1 MQTFITALEGQFV
14 EMLDRSCLAEA
25 MGGRARAERGL
36 DELRAGI
43 LPIVGELIQAHER
56 GTPLAR
62 AVYDGER
69 YPHLVRVHGWVADL
83 LDLAV
88 PAHLQTWARRVL
100 SLAPAVGDDD
110 FERLVATVA
119 FRSPSLA
126 ERAMGRFALF
136 ELLCLE
142 QRLSLLAGHV
152 DVEVIGGRPDHPEVI
167 AEGELAQVEARPEY
181 REALVALEDPL
192 ATLRVLLGAS
202 VARLDA
208 YVELLRQEV
217 TRVGR
222 DMAGRLQI
230 RQDMLRALAA
240 LDPADAVLIKN
251 AHAEAFGV
259 ERLTVEQLKARHP
272 GLLATLTPA
281 AARKRLERALKR
293 RPGAAAAARPTTF
306 GDLLLAQMDE
316 LPV

>member
-1 MQTFITALEGQFV
+1 MQTFLRALEGQLV
-14 EMLDRSCLAEA
+14 EMLDRSCLTEA

-43 LPIVGELIQAHER
+43 LPVLAELIQVHER

-62 AVYDGER
+62 AVHDAER
-69 YPHLVRVHGWVADL
+69 YPHLVRVHGWLADL
-83 LDLAV
+83 MDLSV
-88 PAHLQTWARRVL
+88 PSELQPWARRAL
-100 SLAPAVGDDD
+100 TLAPGVGDDD
-110 FERLVATVA
+110 FERFVATVA

-152 DVEVIGGRPDHPEVI
+152 DVEVIGGRPDRPEAI
-167 AEGELAQVEARPEY
+167 AEGELAEVEARPEY
-181 REALVALEDPL
+181 REALVAMEDPL

-217 TRVGR
+217 ARVGSE
-222 DMAGRLQI
+222 MTARLQI
-230 RQDMLRALAA
+230 RQDMLRALAE

-251 AHAEAFGV
+251 AHAEAFGI

-272 GLLATLTPA
+272 GLLASLSPA

-293 RPGAAAAARPTTF
+293 RPGAASPRPTTF
-306 GDLLLAQMDE
+306 GDLLLEQMDE
-316 LPV
+316 LHR

>member
-1 MQTFITALEGQFV
+1 MQTFLRALEGQFV
-14 EMLDRSCLAEA
+14 ELVDRSCLTEA
-25 MGGRARAERGL
+25 VGSRATLERGL

-43 LPIVGELIQAHER
+43 LPVLAELVQAHER

-69 YPHLVRVHGWVADL
+69 YPHLVRVHGWLADVM
-83 LDLAV
+83 DLTV
-88 PAHLQTWARRVL
+88 PCQLQPWARRVL
-100 SLAPAVGDDD
+100 ALAPAVGDDD

-136 ELLCLE
+136 ELLCLD

-152 DVEVIGGRPDHPEVI
+152 DVEVIGGRPDQLETI
-167 AEGELAQVEARPEY
+167 AEGELAEVEARPEY
-181 REALVALEDPL
+181 REALVAMEDPL
-192 ATLRVLLGAS
+192 GTLRVLLGAS

-208 YVELLRQEV
+208 YVEILREEV
-217 TRVGR
+217 ARVGR
-222 DMAGRLQI
+222 EMAHRLQI
-230 RQDMLRALAA
+230 RQDMLRALAQ

-251 AHAEAFGV
+251 AHAEAFGI

-272 GLLATLTPA
+272 GLLAALSPA

-293 RPGAAAAARPTTF
+293 RPDAATPPRPTTF
-306 GDLLLAQMDE
+306 GDLLLAQMEE
-316 LPV
+316 LQR